1 MEFSMNVI
9 NAYSPSND
17 EGSVAGLIRDE
28 LTLRGFRPKIDAAGN
43 VVCEH
48 GAGSMSLLLCG
59 HMDTVP
65 GRLPVKNE
73 NGELYGRG
81 ACDAKGPLLSLL
93 FAFEDLVTSN
103 LQGRVVFAAVTGEE
117 LTSAG
122 LAELIKNQMRS
133 DYAIFGE
140 PGGVSKITVGYR
152 GHLTIRLE
160 VNTPEVHASAPK
172 LTTNAAELLFE
183 IYNSIKLG
191 LDAVK
196 SESTDRIS
204 ASLTQISGGSAHNVI
219 PGNVSAS
226 IDVRVPVKFLNEHA
240 MAKIREVIASHQ
252 KSNPEAKIVLELK
265 DTTDPYQVRLDSPL
279 VRALTRSILK
289 TGKKPSFVTKSGTGD
304 MNTYA
309 SEYSIDAVTYGP
321 GDAKLSHTS
330 DEHVSFKEILE
341 CSAVVASA
349 ATELVTMTSKKMS
362 V

>member
-1 MEFSMNVI
+1 
-9 NAYSPSND
+9 
-17 EGSVAGLIRDE
+17 
-28 LTLRGFRPKIDAAGN
+28 
-43 VVCEH
+43 
-48 GAGSMSLLLCG
+48 
-59 HMDTVP
+59 
-65 GRLPVKNE
+65 
-73 NGELYGRG
+73 
-81 ACDAKGPLLSLL
+81 
-93 FAFEDLVTSN
+93 
-103 LQGRVVFAAVTGEE
+103 
-117 LTSAG
+117 
-122 LAELIKNQMRS
+122 
-133 DYAIFGE
+133 
-140 PGGVSKITVGYR
+140 
-152 GHLTIRLE
+152 
-160 VNTPEVHASAPK
+160 VNTPEVRASAPK